1 MKKLCLSLVFVS
13 AGLHAGSVSFSNLI
27 DPAPDAFCTDVAHP
41 VCLKLTQIQFSGLS
55 QLPTDVDIEDENG
68 DVEIF
73 DYSNLVANVDPNGT
87 TYSGSITPD
96 QAFSITTAENVDFQ
110 AGLLYLDVSANS
122 GAVDL
127 AGVSFSAADALSTP
141 EPGSGWLLLMGLV
154 AIGLAGRAGL
164 WKGLLERYISFSG
177 F

>member
-1 MKKLCLSLVFVS
+1 MKTLCLALLLGCAAS
-13 AGLHAGSVSFSNLI
+13 HAASISFGSLI
-27 DPAPDAFCTDVAHP
+27 DPAPDAFCTDAAHP
-41 VCLKLTQIQFSGLS
+41 ICLKLTQIQFSGLS

-96 QAFSITTAENVDFQ
+96 EAFSITTAQNVDFQ
-110 AGLLYLDVSANS
+110 QGLLYLDVSADS

-127 AGVSFSAADALSTP
+127 AGVSFSPADATATP
-141 EPGSGWLLLMGLV
+141 EPGALCLLL
-154 AIGLAGRAGL
+154 AGLAAVGL
-164 WKGLLERYISFSG
+164 ATRHRLLRHPS
-177 F
+177 